1 MTIAIG
7 DKLPDA
13 TFIAMGPD
21 GPEPKST
28 ADVFAGRK
36 VALFAVPG
44 AFTPTCSLNHLPSF
58 VNNAEALKAKGI
70 DAIVCVSVND
80 PFVMK
85 AWGEGSGAIE
95 AGLHMLA
102 DPEGGFTRAIGMD
115 FTAPPVGLI
124 NRSKR
129 YSMVV
134 EDGKVTAL
142 NVEDSPGSAT
152 VSTGDS
158 MLAAL

>member
-44 AFTPTCSLNHLPSF
+44 AFTPTCHERHLPTF
-58 VNNAEALKAKGI
+58 TKNAESLKGKGV
-70 DAIVCVSVND
+70 DRIVCLSVND
-80 PFVMK
+80 PFVMGAWAK
-85 AWGEGSGAIE
+85 ATAADAAGIE
-95 AGLHMLA
+95 MLGDSDA
-102 DPEGGFTRAIGMD
+102 AFTQAIGMD
-115 FTAPPVGLI
+115 FDGAAVGLGV
-124 NRSKR
+124 RSKR
-129 YSMVV
+129 YAMLV
-134 EDGKVTAL
+134 EDGVVTWLA
-142 NVEDSPGSAT
+142 VEDSPGEAEKT
-152 VSTGDS
+152 TAEA
-158 MLAAL
+158 MLAAM